1 MTITTDNTLLKK
13 DISLSLT
20 DLQRYLRFP
29 FTVPAG
35 TTRLDVRLRYSTPG
49 GHGRMYPLLFS
60 PTGFRGFNMTR
71 TGVEQKNADFWLA
84 TDSAAPGSH
93 PGAIEA
99 GSWELLLDPLAF
111 REGSQLELT
120 ILADASPRE
129 VISPAAFPED
139 VTVKPA
145 AGWYRGELHSHTHH
159 SDGNDTTAQL
169 AASAG
174 HHDLDFLALTD
185 HFTNSGWS
193 ELGFEQTREGN
204 HTAFIRGIELTSHLG
219 HANLLGLTDWVDVLS
234 DDPERSINDVFDD
247 VHAQGGIVS
256 VNHAYSNTLGWQ
268 RHDTD
273 WRKVDVLEIYHHL
286 EFEHN
291 ILQLAFWDQLLNRGF
306 AIKGISATDSHNAWR
321 GRHRLGQ
328 NATVVYADTLSE
340 RDIIAGLKRGQ
351 VYASLGAS
359 LDFYAESDNQRV
371 AMFESLPLGSH
382 DFYLKLEHVDRPAVV
397 FVLKNG
403 LYYTHFDVSPGQ
415 SDFTWQ
421 DTFSAPGYMRVE
433 LHALP
438 LQSVNPSR
446 RFRTWDSF
454 LAASNP
460 IFAGATFK
468 DGRWY

>member
-1 MTITTDNTLLKK
+1 MTITASNTLLEKH
-13 DISLSLT
+13 ISLSLA
-20 DLQRYLRFP
+20 DLQGYLRFP
-29 FTVPAG
+29 FSVPAG
-35 TTRLDVRLRYSTPG
+35 TTRLDIHLRYETPDH
-49 GHGRMYPLLFS
+49 HGRMYPLLFS
-60 PTGFRGFNMTR
+60 PAGFRGFNMTR
-71 TGVEQKNADFWLA
+71 TGSEHKNADFWLA
-84 TDSAAPGSH
+84 TDGAAPGSH

-111 REGSQLELT
+111 QEGSQLELT

-129 VISPAAFPED
+129 VISLAAFPED
-139 VTVKPA
+139 ITVNAEP
-145 AGWYRGELHSHTHH
+145 GWYKGELHSHTHH

-169 AASAG
+169 AASAR
-174 HHDLDFLALTD
+174 HHQLDFLALTD
-185 HFTNSGWS
+185 HFSNSGWA
-193 ELGFEQTREGN
+193 ELGAEQTRDGN

-234 DDPERSINDVFDD
+234 DDPKRSINDVFDD

-286 EFEHN
+286 EFQYN
-291 ILQLAFWDQLLNRGF
+291 ILQLALWDQLLNRGF
-306 AIKGISATDSHNAWR
+306 AIIGVSATDSHNAWR

-328 NATVVYADTLSE
+328 NATVVYADNLSE
-340 RDIIAGLKRGQ
+340 RGIINGLRRGR

-359 LDFYAESDNQRV
+359 LNFYAERDGARV
-371 AMFESLPLGSH
+371 EMFESLPLGKH
-382 DFYLKLEHVDRPAVV
+382 DFHLKLENVDRPAVV

-403 LYYTHFDVSPGQ
+403 LYHSHIDVSPGQ
-415 SDFTWQ
+415 SQLTWQ
-421 DTFSAPGYMRVE
+421 DTFTTPGYMRIE

-460 IFAGATFK
+460 IFAGATFQ